1 MDQDKIKQIFTQFK
15 DLAIYIVFVIALY
28 FLMNTF
34 LGDNDEELFIEADDD
49 IVVENLEATQVIEII
64 ESIQETMIDRE
75 FVNSFLG
82 ENKED
87 FSRRV
92 IPTSKGKTSLFE

>member
-1 MDQDKIKQIFTQFK
+1 MDKDKIKQIFTQFK

-34 LGDNDEELFIEADDD
+34 LGDNDEDLFVEDDS
-49 IVVENLEATQVIEII
+49 IVVENQEATQVIEII